1 MNKVLLTLSIM
12 VLSGGLLAQ
21 ESPITPRAERVQI
34 SEEPEAPLVGGYL
47 TVIRWTVNNPGG
59 LPVHYGIV
67 HYGADPQNLKQ
78 TAKNPIRLNPY
89 HSSTVFRVNLY
100 DLPSKTTYYCLTRA
114 KRRDKNLRD
123 IFIDSHRTIKIA
135 FHHENRDIVSKP
147 NLGAEIRCVA
157 EDSAHKAF
165 CGQVRTAL

>member
-1 MNKVLLTLSIM
+1 MNKALLTLSITIL
-12 VLSGGLLAQ
+12 VGSVHAQ

-34 SEEPEAPLVGGYL
+34 SEGPEVPLLGGYL

-67 HYGADPQNLKQ
+67 HYGTNPKKLSQ

-100 DLPSKTTYYCLTRA
+100 RLPPKTTYYYTVESQDSSGKSDGLT
-114 KRRDKNLRD
+114 
-123 IFIDSHRTIKIA
+123 S
-135 FHHENRDIVSKP
+135 P
-147 NLGAEIRCVA
+147 
-157 EDSAHKAF
+157 
-165 CGQVRTAL
+165 